1 MNRLAHG
8 YLTKIISGV
17 GVFSVVALVTASC
30 GAATVS
36 TTQTRPAQS
45 LAANPPEAATPQTGV
60 APAASTPVAQGSS
73 LTPAAPPVAAV
84 GGAAPAGTANPATRV
99 NGRVQTVA
107 STAVTL
113 ADGTSF
119 DVTPTTR
126 IIRQQPMQPADL
138 KPGLFVAITAMR
150 QPDNTLLASIVSVF
164 PASLSS
170 NVPGGQRPLPQG
182 NLMTNATID
191 QVSGNSFT
199 VSFPGGGARVTLA
212 PNAQVI
218 RQVDATPADITAGVM
233 VSASVSDGK
242 ALSVMIQ

>member
-1 MNRLAHG
+1 VTKEQLAMNRLAHG
-8 YLTKIISGV
+8 YLAKIASGA
-17 GVFSVVALVTASC
+17 GAFGVVALVTASC

-45 LAANPPEAATPQTGV
+45 LAANPPAAATPQTGV
-60 APAASTPVAQGSS
+60 APASG
-73 LTPAAPPVAAV
+73 TPAAPSVAAA
-84 GGAAPAGTANPATRV
+84 GGAVPAGTANPAARV

-107 STAVTL
+107 SAAVTL